1 MKKMKNKIFILSVCL
16 TSLFGYAQSEKD
28 ILNITKDYDVA
39 LIKSKALEFK
49 ILEEKE
55 RTRAYN
61 YALQNNI
68 PLSYTDE
75 KGNFHQ
81 LMRLT
86 SDGHPLY
93 YATENQDAA
102 RSTRAIHL
110 NTNGSLGLTLNGQG
124 MKNKSHDLRP

>member
-81 LMRLT
+81 LMKCWV
-86 SDGHPLY
+86 
-93 YATENQDAA
+93 QV
-102 RSTRAIHL
+102 
-110 NTNGSLGLTLNGQG
+110 
-124 MKNKSHDLRP
+124 